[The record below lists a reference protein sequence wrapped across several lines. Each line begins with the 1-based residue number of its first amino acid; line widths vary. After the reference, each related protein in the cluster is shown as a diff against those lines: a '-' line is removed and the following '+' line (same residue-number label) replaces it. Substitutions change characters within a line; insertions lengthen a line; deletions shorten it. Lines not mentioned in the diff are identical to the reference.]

1 MVKKRLANGEPCE
14 KCAQAEEMLRRRNYW
29 DRIDEI
35 LWAVEGDET
44 SAGAQK
50 AAEHGVK
57 LAPFFVVEHKNAET
71 QIVTS
76 TLRLLKQHLEPA
88 EEAASTATTPGDLGV
103 EDLAGRAIRELKGAA
118 PIDILRFGLEH
129 YGERCAIAFTGGE
142 EVVLIDMATRL
153 GLPFSVMTID
163 SGRLHPETYEYL
175 DDIRRRFGCEIDVA
189 FPDAKEVSE
198 LLRTK
203 GTNSFLR
210 DGHHECCAI
219 RKLSPLRRQLT
230 RYDAW
235 VTGERRGTRSAE
247 AFPIA
252 RRDEE
257 FRGANGDL
265 LRLDPLAAL
274 SRVEVIEYARQHQVP
289 LHPLYGKGFARIDC
303 LPCTRPVSDTPGE
316 ADRWWWE
323 EGAGEPTAV
332 DPGSGI

>member
-1 MVKKRLANGEPCE
+1 MVKKRLASGEPCE

-44 SAGAQK
+44 SAGARK

-57 LAPFFVVEHKNAET
+57 LAPFFVVEQDGVEPKV
-71 QIVTS
+71 VTS
-76 TLRLLKQHLEPA
+76 TLRLLKQHLEPS
-88 EEAASTATTPGDLGV
+88 EKSESSTAPSGEVRVD
-103 EDLAGRAIRELKGAA
+103 DLAARAVRELAGAP
-118 PIDILRFGLEH
+118 PIDILRFGLEQF
-129 YGERCAIAFTGGE
+129 GERCAISFSGGE

-153 GLPFSVMTID
+153 DLPFSVISVD
-163 SGRLHPETYEYL
+163 SGRLHAETYEYL

-189 FPDAKEVSE
+189 LPDAAELSE

-210 DGHHECCAI
+210 DGHHECCGI

-235 VTGERRGTRSAE
+235 VTGERRETRSAE
-247 AFPIA
+247 AFPVV

-257 FRGANGDL
+257 FRGASGDL
-265 LRLDPLAAL
+265 LRLDPLAGL
-274 SRVEVIEYARQHQVP
+274 SRVEVIEYARKNEVP
-289 LHPLYGKGFARIDC
+289 LHPLYKKGFARIDC

-323 EGAGEPTAV
+323 EGAAEPTPV